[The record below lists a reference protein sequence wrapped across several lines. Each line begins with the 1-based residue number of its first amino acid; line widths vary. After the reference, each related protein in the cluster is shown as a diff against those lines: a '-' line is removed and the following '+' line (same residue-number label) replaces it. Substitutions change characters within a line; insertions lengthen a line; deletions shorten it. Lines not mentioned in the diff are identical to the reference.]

1 LQATRDDLAAAC
13 DEFEQLTALFE
24 EKCGRGDDGYD
35 LSPPSSNLRQVL
47 HDCRDI
53 IARLVKDETQSDV
66 LSNGDHG
73 LMTVS
78 SDGGPM
84 RGKIQ
89 TRDDAFRAL
98 LMVAD
103 FFQHTEPHSPVSYA
117 LRQAVRWGQMPLPEL
132 LTELIPDATVRDGLF
147 RHVGIKVED
156 KGT

>member
-1 LQATRDDLAAAC
+1 
-13 DEFEQLTALFE
+13 
-24 EKCGRGDDGYD
+24 
-35 LSPPSSNLRQVL
+35 
-47 HDCRDI
+47 
-53 IARLVKDETQSDV
+53 
-66 LSNGDHG
+66 
-73 LMTVS
+73 
-78 SDGGPM
+78 M

-103 FFQHTEPHSPVSYA
+103 FFQRTEPHSPVSYA

-147 RHVGIKVED
+147 RHVGIKVEE